1 MDRRDFIRT
10 TGTLLAGAG
19 LAPHALGESSAANT
33 AGGRLILPINRGW
46 RFSPKQ
52 TEGGHDKN
60 FDDSAFDRIVI
71 PHAACIGR
79 SGATREDRQEQD
91 LRIGSS
97 L

>member
-1 MDRRDFIRT
+1 MNVVISKADKTPLGIEK
-10 TGTLLAGAG
+10 LLIDIPEKDIFAVIKSG
-19 LAPHALGESSAANT
+19 
-33 AGGRLILPINRGW
+33 
-46 RFSPKQ
+46 
-52 TEGGHDKN
+52 
-60 FDDSAFDRIVI
+60 DDLVRIVI